1 MIKLLDKLYI
11 IWYNKKELKKRK
23 KMGCTTTGAAHF
35 LSICRKNRERALF
48 LIYFQA
54 KHSLFAERY
63 FRTGG
68 DKFML
73 VNGKTIPLDKP
84 MTLLE
89 LLQAQ
94 GYQLSRIAVEC
105 NEVIISKA
113 DYGTLE
119 LSESDVIEVVSFM
132 GGG

>member
-35 LSICRKNRERALF
+35 LSIRRKSREKDAFSDLFSSKTFPICGALFQNRRGQIYAGKRKNHSF
-48 LIYFQA
+48 GQA
-54 KHSLFAERY
+54 
-63 FRTGG
+63 
-68 DKFML
+68 
-73 VNGKTIPLDKP
+73 

-132 GGG
+132 GAG

>member
-1 MIKLLDKLYI
+1 
-11 IWYNKKELKKRK
+11 
-23 KMGCTTTGAAHF
+23 
-35 LSICRKNRERALF
+35 
-48 LIYFQA
+48 
-54 KHSLFAERY
+54 
-63 FRTGG
+63 
-68 DKFML
+68 ML

-119 LSESDVIEVVSFM
+119 LSESDVIEVVSFI

>member
-23 KMGCTTTGAAHF
+23 KMGCTTTVQPIFCLFAEKTG
-35 LSICRKNRERALF
+35 KKTLF

-68 DKFML
+68 DRFML